1 MQKKVEFV
9 AKNTE
14 DAMAEAVKKLH
25 ISSDKIFVNVL
36 GELPEGLNCE
46 ALVDVNLTLEGKKY
60 LEGIL
65 KAMNIGYHIEARS
78 VNGEEQIHYIVD
90 SYENSLLI
98 GVKGKTLEALQI
110 LVRNLISTYTKD
122 HIITSLDIGGYRSN
136 RTHQLEILATKTAKE
151 VAKTKVAVKL
161 QPMNSF
167 ERRVI
172 HEKLSDWRDVYTE
185 SEGEGEDRAIVIKP
199 KENNKANKDILF

>member
-1 MQKKVEFV
+1 MQRKVEFI
-9 AKNTE
+9 AKNAD

-25 ISSDKIFVNVL
+25 ISSDKIFINIL

-46 ALVDVNLTLEGKKY
+46 ALVDINLTLEGKRY

-65 KAMNIGYHIEARS
+65 KAMNIGYQIEARS
-78 VNGEEQIHYIVD
+78 VGGEQQIHYIVD

-110 LVRNLISTYTKD
+110 LLRNLISNYSKD
-122 HIITSLDIGGYRSN
+122 RIVTTLDIGGYRSN
-136 RTHQLEILATKTAKE
+136 RAHQLEILATKTAKE
-151 VAKTKVAVKL
+151 VAKSKVAVKL

-172 HEKLSDWRDVYTE
+172 HEKLSDWRDIYTE
-185 SEGEGEDRAIVIKP
+185 SEGEGENRAIVIKP
-199 KENNKANKDILF
+199 KQK

>member
-1 MQKKVEFV
+1 MQKKVEFI
-9 AKNTE
+9 AKTTE
-14 DAMAEAVKKLH
+14 EAMAEAVKKLH

-65 KAMNIGYHIEARS
+65 KALNIGYQIEARS
-78 VNGEEQIHYIVD
+78 IGGEQQIHYIVD

-110 LVRNLISTYTKD
+110 LLRNLISTYTKE
-122 HIITSLDIGGYRSN
+122 HIVTTLDIGGYRSN
-136 RTHQLEILATKTAKE
+136 RAHQLEILATKTAKE
-151 VAKTKVAVKL
+151 VAKTKVEVKL

-172 HEKLSDWRDVYTE
+172 HEKLSDWRDIYTE
-185 SEGEGEDRAIVIKP
+185 SEGEGENRAIVIKP
-199 KENNKANKDILF
+199 KQK

>member
-1 MQKKVEFV
+1 MQKKVEFI

-14 DAMAEAVKKLH
+14 EAMAEAVKKLH

-46 ALVDVNLTLEGKKY
+46 ALVDVNLTLEGKRY

-65 KAMNIGYHIEARS
+65 KALNIGYQIEARS
-78 VNGEEQIHYIVD
+78 VGGEQQIHYIVD

-110 LVRNLISTYTKD
+110 LLRNLISTYTKD
-122 HIITSLDIGGYRSN
+122 HIITTLDIGGYRSN
-136 RTHQLEILATKTAKE
+136 RAHQLEILATKTAKE

-172 HEKLSDWRDVYTE
+172 HEKLSDWRDIYTE
-185 SEGEGEDRAIVIKP
+185 SEGEGENRAIVIKP
-199 KENNKANKDILF
+199 KQK

>member
-65 KAMNIGYHIEARS
+65 KAMNIGYQIEARS

-122 HIITSLDIGGYRSN
+122 HIITSLDIGWYRSN

-199 KENNKANKDILF
+199 KENK

>member
-1 MQKKVEFV
+1 MQKKVEFI
-9 AKNTE
+9 AKTQE
-14 DAMAEAVKKLH
+14 DAMQEAIKRLH
-25 ISSDKIFVNVL
+25 ISSDKIFINIL

-60 LEGIL
+60 LENIL
-65 KAMNIGYHIEARS
+65 KALNIGYQIEARS
-78 VNGEEQIHYIVD
+78 VNGEEQIHYIID

-110 LVRNLISTYTKD
+110 LLRNLISSYTKD
-122 HIITSLDIGGYRSN
+122 RIVTTLDIGGYKSN
-136 RTHQLEILATKTAKE
+136 RARQLEILATKTAKE
-151 VAKTKVAVKL
+151 VVSTKNPIKL

-167 ERRVI
+167 ERRII

-185 SEGEGEDRAIVIKP
+185 SEGEGEERAIVVKP
-199 KENNKANKDILF
+199 R

>member
-9 AKNTE
+9 AKTQE
-14 DAMAEAVKKLH
+14 EAMQIAVEKLH
-25 ISSDKIFVNVL
+25 ISADKIFINVL

-60 LEGIL
+60 LEDIL
-65 KAMNIGYHIEARS
+65 KAMNIGYQIEARS
-78 VNGEEQIHYIVD
+78 INNEEQIHYLVD
-90 SYENSLLI
+90 TYENSLLI
-98 GVKGKTLEALQI
+98 GVKGKTLEALQT
-110 LVRNLISTYTKD
+110 LVRNLISSYTKEKVV
-122 HIITSLDIGGYRSN
+122 TTLDIGGYKSN
-136 RTHQLEILATKTAKE
+136 RAHQLEILATKTAKE

-161 QPMNSF
+161 QPMSAF

-185 SEGEGEDRAIVIKP
+185 SEGEGEDRAIIIKP
-199 KENNKANKDILF
+199 RLKEENNQ

>member
-1 MQKKVEFV
+1 MQKKVEFIV
-9 AKNTE
+9 KNQDE
-14 DAMAEAVKKLH
+14 AMAEAVKKLH
-25 ISSDKIFVNVL
+25 ISSDKIFINIL
-36 GELPEGLNCE
+36 GETSEGYNCE
-46 ALVDVNLTLEGKKY
+46 ALIDVNLTLEGKKY

-65 KAMNIGYHIEARS
+65 KALNIGYQIEARS
-78 VNGEEQIHYIVD
+78 IGNEEQIHYIID

-110 LVRNLISTYTKD
+110 LLRNLISSYTKN
-122 HIITSLDIGGYRSN
+122 HIVTTLDIGGYKSN
-136 RTHQLEILATKTAKE
+136 RAHQLEILATKTAKD
-151 VAKTKVAVKL
+151 VIKSGKPIKL

-185 SEGEGEDRAIVIKP
+185 SEGEGENRAIVIKP
-199 KENNKANKDILF
+199 KKNN

>member
-1 MQKKVEFV
+1 MQKKVEFI
-9 AKNTE
+9 AKSQE
-14 DAMAEAVKKLH
+14 DAMQEAIKRLH
-25 ISSDKIFVNVL
+25 ISSDKIFINIL

-60 LEGIL
+60 LENIL
-65 KAMNIGYHIEARS
+65 KALNIGYQIEARS
-78 VNGEEQIHYIVD
+78 VNGEEQIHYIID

-110 LVRNLISTYTKD
+110 LLRNLISTYSKD
-122 HIITSLDIGGYRSN
+122 HIVTTLDIGGYKSN
-136 RTHQLEILATKTAKE
+136 RARQLEILATKTAKE
-151 VAKTKVAVKL
+151 VVSTKQPVKL

-167 ERRVI
+167 ERRII

-185 SEGEGEDRAIVIKP
+185 SEGEGEDRAIVVKP
-199 KENNKANKDILF
+199 R

>member
-1 MQKKVEFV
+1 MQKKVEFI
-9 AKNTE
+9 AKTQE
-14 DAMAEAVKKLH
+14 EAQAEAVKRLH
-25 ISSDKIFVNVL
+25 LSSDKIFVNVL

-65 KAMNIGYHIEARS
+65 NALNIGYQIEARS
-78 VNGEEQIHYIVD
+78 VNGEEQIHYIID

-98 GVKGKTLEALQI
+98 GVKGKTLEALQV

-122 HIITSLDIGGYRSN
+122 HIITTLDIGGYKSN
-136 RTHQLEILATKTAKE
+136 RARQLEILATKTAKE

-161 QPMNSF
+161 QPMSSF
-167 ERRVI
+167 ERRII
-172 HEKLSDWRDVYTE
+172 HEKLTEWRDVYTE
-185 SEGEGEDRAIVIKP
+185 SEGEGENRAIVIKP
-199 KENNKANKDILF
+199 KAKEEK

>member
-1 MQKKVEFV
+1 MQKKIEFI

-14 DAMAEAVKKLH
+14 EAMAEAVKKLH
-25 ISSDKIFVNVL
+25 ISSDKIYVNVL

-65 KAMNIGYHIEARS
+65 KALNIGYQIEARS
-78 VNGEEQIHYIVD
+78 VNGEEQIHYIID

-98 GVKGKTLEALQI
+98 GVKGKTLEALQT
-110 LVRNLISTYTKD
+110 LLRNLISSYTKD
-122 HIITSLDIGGYRSN
+122 HIITSLDIGGYR
-136 RTHQLEILATKTAKE
+136 RDRARQLEIIATRTAKE

-167 ERRVI
+167 ERRII
-172 HEKLSDWRDVYTE
+172 HEKLSDWRDVFTE
-185 SEGEGEDRAIVIKP
+185 SEGEGENRAIVIKP
-199 KENNKANKDILF
+199 KLKK

>member
-1 MQKKVEFV
+1 MQKKVEII

-14 DAMAEAVKKLH
+14 EAMAEAVKKLH

-36 GELPEGLNCE
+36 GETLDGELNCE
-46 ALVDVNLTLEGKKY
+46 ALVDVNLTLEGKRY

-65 KAMNIGYHIEARS
+65 KALNIGYQIEARS
-78 VNGEEQIHYIVD
+78 VNGEEQIHYIID

-110 LVRNLISTYTKD
+110 LLRNLISSYTKD
-122 HIITSLDIGGYRSN
+122 RIITTLDIGGYRSN
-136 RTHQLEILATKTAKE
+136 RAHQLEILATKTAKE
-151 VAKTKVAVKL
+151 VAKSGVEVKL
-161 QPMNSF
+161 HPMNSF

-172 HEKLSDWRDVYTE
+172 HEKLSEWRDVYTE
-185 SEGEGEDRAIVIKP
+185 SEGEGENRAIVIKL
-199 KENNKANKDILF
+199 KKK